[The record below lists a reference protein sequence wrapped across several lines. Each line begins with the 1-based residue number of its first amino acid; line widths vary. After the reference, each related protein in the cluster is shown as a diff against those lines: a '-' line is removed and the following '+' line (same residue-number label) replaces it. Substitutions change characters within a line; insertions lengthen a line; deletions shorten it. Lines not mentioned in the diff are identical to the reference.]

1 MSGSSGCPLVAAAAD
16 TAATSNQ
23 LRHVV
28 RRAFDGWLEPLS
40 ESLVDLG
47 VPVQRSGTL
56 AMVIIA
62 ALEGAI
68 ILAWI
73 RRDLTPLDA
82 LVLKLG
88 PLLDAIADP
97 APAPASAKG

>member
-1 MSGSSGCPLVAAAAD
+1 MVAAAAD
-16 TAATSNQ
+16 TAATSIQ

-47 VPVQRSGTL
+47 VPVQCSATL
-56 AMVIIA
+56 AIVIIA
-62 ALEGAI
+62 ALEGATI
-68 ILAWI
+68 VARI
-73 RRDLTPLDA
+73 RRALTPFDV
-82 LVLKLG
+82 LVLEFG
-88 PLLDAIADP
+88 PLLDAVADP

>member
-1 MSGSSGCPLVAAAAD
+1 VL
-16 TAATSNQ
+16 
-23 LRHVV
+23 

-47 VPVQRSGTL
+47 VPLERADNL

-68 ILAWI
+68 ILARI
-73 RRDLTPLDA
+73 RRDLIPLDA
-82 LVLKLG
+82 LVLELG
-88 PLLDAIADP
+88 PVLDAVARP
-97 APAPASAKG
+97 AAPGK